1 MGEEC
6 KVFIKVS
13 LLCFSLAQGTILQPK
28 LYLWCRREE
37 NLSFK
42 LKNGQKWPFLA
53 PLNVSLLVGKNF
65 DSQNLF

>member
-1 MGEEC
+1 MFQNDPNLVIFKVKNYAVFEKLMGEEC

-13 LLCFSLAQGTILQPK
+13 LLCFSLAQGTILPPK

-42 LKNGQKWPFLA
+42 LKNGQK
-53 PLNVSLLVGKNF
+53 
-65 DSQNLF
+65 